1 MISPIKFKSKEE
13 INIDT
18 KGHRILIIDDE
29 TQIRRFLR
37 VSLTSHGYEVREAG
51 TGQAGL
57 DEVALNSTDLVI
69 LDLGLP
75 DINGMDVLN
84 KIREWSKVPIII
96 LSVKEQ
102 EADKITALD
111 NGADDYVTK
120 PFSMGELLAR
130 MRAALRHSERVEEEP
145 ILKFNDLVL
154 DLSHRQVRVSESEIK
169 LTPTEYELMKN
180 LGLNA
185 GKVLTHKFLLRTV
198 WGPAYE
204 NDTQYLRVF
213 MGQIRRKIE
222 IDPSRP
228 RHIITEPGVG
238 YRLL

>member
-1 MISPIKFKSKEE
+1 MDK
-13 INIDT
+13 
-18 KGHRILIIDDE
+18 KGQRVLIIDDE

-37 VSLTSHGYEVREAG
+37 VSLSSHGYEVREAG
-51 TGQAGL
+51 TGQAGMEEL
-57 DEVALNSTDLVI
+57 ILFGADLVI

-75 DINGMDVLN
+75 DINGLEVLR
-84 KIREWSKVPIII
+84 KIREWSQIPIII
-96 LSVKEQ
+96 LSVQEQ
-102 EADKITALD
+102 ETDKISALD

-130 MRAALRHSERVEEEP
+130 MRAALRHAVGVEEEP
-145 ILKFNDLVL
+145 TLRFDDLFV
-154 DLSHRQVRVSESEIK
+154 DLAHRQIKVSDQEIK
-169 LTPTEYELMKN
+169 LTPTEYELIKN
-180 LGLNA
+180 LALNA
-185 GKVLTHKFLLRTV
+185 GKVLTHKFLLKAV

-204 NDTQYLRVF
+204 NDIQYLRVF

-222 IDPSRP
+222 NDPSRP